1 MGLLICFVVWKDRT
15 ILKCAPPI
23 LPIMKIAVVSNLDTG
38 MMDVIERIREKALSL
53 NVGMNIAPVTR
64 IIDLPMAVRRMGERR
79 DIDSILVAVDFPE
92 LGFEH
97 DAPLVK
103 GIKAEIGAIAGQV
116 GKPVSM
122 DLMSEKLGEITGD
135 RIEDVLN
142 GMVEK
147 DAGNPF

>member
-1 MGLLICFVVWKDRT
+1 
-15 ILKCAPPI
+15 
-23 LPIMKIAVVSNLDTG
+23 MKIAVVSNLDTG
-38 MMDVIERIREKALSL
+38 MMDVIERIREKALAL
-53 NVGMNIAPVTR
+53 NVGMDIAPVTR

-103 GIKAEIGAIAGQV
+103 GIKAEIGAIAGQI